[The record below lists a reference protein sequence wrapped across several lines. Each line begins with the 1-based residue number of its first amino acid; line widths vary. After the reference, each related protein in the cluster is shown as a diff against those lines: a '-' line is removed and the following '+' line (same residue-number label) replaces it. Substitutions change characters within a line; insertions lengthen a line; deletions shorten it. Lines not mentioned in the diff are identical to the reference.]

1 MKLNYSIGTDQEI
14 ERIHEESLKILS
26 EVGVVFHC
34 EEAID
39 IFRNYGAKVENDI
52 VYIDKK
58 MVDEALAS
66 VPRTF
71 DWYGR
76 DGDKITVGDGKT
88 KNVPAYGPIYV
99 LKEGR
104 YEKASQIGRAHV

>member
-52 VYIDKK
+52 VSS
-58 MVDEALAS
+58 LLS
-66 VPRTF
+66 
-71 DWYGR
+71 
-76 DGDKITVGDGKT
+76 
-88 KNVPAYGPIYV
+88 
-99 LKEGR
+99 
-104 YEKASQIGRAHV
+104 